1 MLPCTELQL
10 STCYSHSSR
19 EAVIRHAKWS
29 FAICPSSFYNPR
41 AMTDVDT
48 TPLWKQYLDVKR
60 QYPNTIVLFRLG
72 DFYETFEDDAKLVAR
87 ELEIVLTGR
96 PVSKGQRVPMAG
108 IPFHALE
115 NYLAK
120 LIGKGY
126 HVAICEQVSTEA
138 VKGLFKREVVRV
150 VTPGTVVEPGL
161 LEAGRNN
168 YLAALV
174 VVADPGRGGADARA
188 GLAHVDITTGEF
200 AVTQVQSPD
209 VWAAVRHEL
218 LRLRPAELL
227 FPEDLHAA
235 LDANAIPVARTPLP
249 ARRFDPARARQTLLD
264 HFKAG
269 SLAGFGV
276 EQSPPSIA
284 VCGAIVEYLKETQPG
299 ALNLLTH
306 LSTYTLDDFMTL
318 DAATRRNLEL
328 TETIRAGQV
337 KGSLLGIL
345 DHTVTPMG
353 ARLVRQWVN
362 QPLLDPGRIHARLDQ
377 VSAFHADGVLR
388 AEVRAA
394 LKPLA
399 DLERI
404 TNRVVGGTANP
415 RDLVA
420 MRGTLEALPGLREK
434 LEVRSEKREVGSE
447 RSEVESL
454 TSHLSSLTSTLDPCS
469 DILSLLHS
477 ALADEPPAVLS
488 KPGIIRPGY
497 SAELDGIVNSS
508 RHAREWIAGLE
519 KVERERTG
527 LKHLKVG
534 YNKVFGYY
542 IEISRG
548 ESGNA
553 PENYLRKQTLVNA
566 ERYITPELKEYETLV
581 LNAEERLLE
590 IETRLFKELCAQIA
604 AQAHR
609 LLAAARALA
618 HADVFASLAEV
629 AARNNYVRPVLV
641 ADQLIE
647 IHNGRHP
654 VVEQFL
660 PAGERFVPNDVI
672 FEPGEA
678 VRVITGPNMS
688 GKSTFLRQ
696 TALIVLMAQMGSF
709 VPADSARLGVVDR
722 IFTRIGAQ
730 DEIHAGQST
739 FMVEMVETANILH
752 HATPRSLLVLD
763 EIGRGTS
770 TYDGLSLAWAIVEHI
785 HNHPRLKSKTLFA
798 THYHE
803 LTDLAA
809 LLPGVRN
816 YNVAVTEDATAGH
829 VVFLHRIIPGGADRS
844 YGIHVAQLAGL
855 PRPVISRAQEIMEQL
870 EASGGRAVHLDETQA
885 QQIALFPESNPL
897 IEELNALDLTGLTPL
912 EALSKLFEWQAR
924 FGEKKA

>member
-1 MLPCTELQL
+1 
-10 STCYSHSSR
+10 
-19 EAVIRHAKWS
+19 
-29 FAICPSSFYNPR
+29 
-41 AMTDVDT
+41 MTDVDA

-60 QYPNTIVLFRLG
+60 RYPDTIVLFRLG

-126 HVAICEQVSTEA
+126 HVAICEQTSTEA

-174 VVADPGRGGADARA
+174 VVADPARGGTDARA

-200 AVTQVQSPD
+200 AVTQIQSSD

-227 FPEDLHAA
+227 FPEDLQTA

-249 ARRFDPARARQTLLD
+249 PRRFDPTHGRQILLD

-284 VCGAIVEYLKETQPG
+284 VCGAIIQYLKETQPG

-328 TETIRAGQV
+328 TETLRAGQV

-362 QPLLDPGRIHARLDQ
+362 QPLLDLGQINARLDR
-377 VSAFHADGVLR
+377 VAAFHADGVLR

-394 LKPLA
+394 LRPLA

-420 MRGTLEALPGLREK
+420 MRGTLEALPALRQRLEIGSGK
-434 LEVRSEKREVGSE
+434 WEVRGE
-447 RSEVESL
+447 RSDEESP
-454 TSHLSSLTSTLDPCS
+454 TSHLSPLTSSLDTCAEV
-469 DILSLLHS
+469 LALLHS

-497 SAELDGIVNSS
+497 SAELDGILSS
-508 RHAREWIAGLE
+508 SKHAKEWIAGLE

-527 LKHLKVG
+527 IRHLKVG

-548 ESGNA
+548 ESANA
-553 PENYLRKQTLVNA
+553 PENYIRKQTLVNA

-581 LNAEERLLE
+581 LNAEERILE

-604 AQAHR
+604 AQTHR
-609 LLAAARALA
+609 LLVTARALA
-618 HADVFASLAEV
+618 HLDVFASLAEV
-629 AARNNYVRPVLV
+629 AARNNYVRPTLV
-641 ADQLIE
+641 SDGMLE

-660 PAGERFVPNDVI
+660 AAGERFVPNDIIV
-672 FEPGEA
+672 EPGEC

-688 GKSTFLRQ
+688 GKSTYLRQ
-696 TALIVLMAQMGSF
+696 AALIVLMAQMGSF

-752 HATPRSLLVLD
+752 HATLRSLLVLD

-803 LTDLAA
+803 LTDLAV

-855 PRPVISRAQEIMEQL
+855 PRPVINRAQEIMEQL
-870 EASGGRAVHLDETQA
+870 EASGGRAVHLDGTQA
-885 QQIALFPESNPL
+885 QQIALFPETNPL
-897 IEELNALDLTGLTPL
+897 LDEIKSLDLNALSPM

-924 FGEKKA
+924 FGGESTNKRE